1 MERLLLGAY
10 QILDAAPYGDDEQ
23 FGPKAMMVKL
33 TTAIDQPFVN
43 RTVTAILSAEDQQSI
58 ITLFTDNLKE

>member
-1 MERLLLGAY
+1 
-10 QILDAAPYGDDEQ
+10 
-23 FGPKAMMVKL
+23 MVKL

-58 ITLFTDNLKE
+58 ITLFTNNLKEP